1 MEQKCS
7 ILSGCES
14 ICPRKLLQMKRKNLK
29 CLIHSGR
36 MEQVLFDSEIESN
49 ESSYNIIIDKRVEFK
64 RSLYHGHYSDV
75 YLIQSKIQFNRK
87 LLRKNFVAKIVNV
100 DWCPKYSNYEN
111 EIQICNFIKDNP
123 HPNIIEIV
131 NVLQFERF
139 TAILMPYGGQQN
151 LLEFLKCRSNS
162 TDDCRISLSV
172 AKSVFFKQLTA
183 ALGYLHTNHIVH
195 RDINNNNNE
204 QALCSSH
211 KGVLEYMAPELLAN
225 CLYYDAYKTDIYSLG
240 VIFYLLI
247 YGHCPFELD
256 DNLKSTQSFEQNL
269 HYFRQMKQQPI
280 QLSSLE
286 NNDQDLQDLLKQML
300 NIDPKQRP
308 SIGEIIST
316 YHVYFGN

>member
-1 MEQKCS
+1 
-7 ILSGCES
+7 
-14 ICPRKLLQMKRKNLK
+14 
-29 CLIHSGR
+29 
-36 MEQVLFDSEIESN
+36 
-49 ESSYNIIIDKRVEFK
+49 
-64 RSLYHGHYSDV
+64 
-75 YLIQSKIQFNRK
+75 
-87 LLRKNFVAKIVNV
+87 
-100 DWCPKYSNYEN
+100 
-111 EIQICNFIKDNP
+111 
-123 HPNIIEIV
+123 
-131 NVLQFERF
+131 
-139 TAILMPYGGQQN
+139 MPYGGQQN

-162 TDDCRISLSV
+162 TDDFRISLSV

-195 RDINNNNNE
+195 RDIKPENILIERRHHHRHSDEIYCRLIDFGFAKLIQQPVIDLWNINNNNNE

-280 QLSSLE
+280 QLSTLE